1 MVEDIPNSL
10 YSFNNEN
17 NASLDKLYVQLQ
29 VEMIEKNSHGR
40 LKLLMKANTFRMVLN
55 VFPKCVRLFLV
66 YIYIYI
72 CFTISMK
79 LQKFSSTDIKIILF
93 SIYIET
99 ENNLR
104 KKKFPLRC

>member
-66 YIYIYI
+66 YIYIYM
-72 CFTISMK
+72 FYNFNEVT
-79 LQKFSSTDIKIILF
+79 KIF
-93 SIYIET
+93 VDRYKNYIIF
-99 ENNLR
+99 NLY
-104 KKKFPLRC
+104 

>member
-72 CFTISMK
+72 YMFYNFNEVT
-79 LQKFSSTDIKIILF
+79 KIF
-93 SIYIET
+93 VDRYKNYIIF
-99 ENNLR
+99 NLY
-104 KKKFPLRC
+104 

>member
-1 MVEDIPNSL
+1 
-10 YSFNNEN
+10 
-17 NASLDKLYVQLQ
+17 
-29 VEMIEKNSHGR
+29 
-40 LKLLMKANTFRMVLN
+40 
-55 VFPKCVRLFLV
+55 
-66 YIYIYI
+66 
-72 CFTISMK
+72 MK

>member
-55 VFPKCVRLFLV
+55 VFPKCVRLLLV
-66 YIYIYI
+66 YIYIFFYNFNDVTKIFVDRYKNYI
-72 CFTISMK
+72 IF
-79 LQKFSSTDIKIILF
+79 
-93 SIYIET
+93 
-99 ENNLR
+99 NLY
-104 KKKFPLRC
+104 